1 MKEEFPHCSTDRNA
15 ARDFPA
21 GISPLAS
28 ALRQREVPALR
39 GHTRC
44 YAPAFQERKNGASIL
59 SLEAAVQEH
68 REAKQSL
75 IHLLLT
81 GAASPHSPL
90 GVSSCSAQ
98 CRRGQGMKAPVEP

>member
-1 MKEEFPHCSTDRNA
+1 MLHRQKCCSGLPRWH
-15 ARDFPA
+15 FPA
-21 GISPLAS
+21 GRCFAAEGGAS
-28 ALRQREVPALR
+28 AAGAHETLRPRFPGE
-39 GHTRC
+39 
-44 YAPAFQERKNGASIL
+44 ENGASIL

-68 REAKQSL
+68 GEAKQSL

-98 CRRGQGMKAPVEP
+98 CRRGQGMKAPAEP